1 MDIELEKILLKEIT
15 DCETKVDQIMM
26 ILHHLLGYG
35 MDRLEIEIPRGFLV
49 PSSDAMSQYLIGQYV
64 KVWTSTDDGPQTI
77 IMKIS
82 KKHDDY
88 EKLYNIDFAQD
99 IRKFSTDTISFQITY
114 NDATVIS
121 RIIEEM
127 EPYDLKVKTI

>member
-26 ILHHLLGYG
+26 ILNHLLGYG

-49 PSSDAMSQYLIGQYV
+49 PSSDELNQYLIGQHI
-64 KVWTSTDDGPQTI
+64 KIWTSTEDGPQTI

-82 KKHDDY
+82 KKHDNY

-99 IRKFSTDTISFQITY
+99 IREFSTDTISFEITY
-114 NDATVIS
+114 RDIGIIS
-121 RIIEEM
+121 RIIQEL
-127 EPYDLKVKTI
+127 EPYSLNVKTI

>member
-1 MDIELEKILLKEIT
+1 MDIELQKILLKKIT

-99 IRKFSTDTISFQITY
+99 IRKILTDTISFKITY
-114 NDATVIS
+114 RDIAIIS
-121 RIIEEM
+121 RMIQEL
-127 EPYDLKVKTI
+127 EPYSLNVKTI